1 MFSVASNYYI
11 YSTQQLN
18 QSVNRMLVQVYL
30 RNIFAWYVTSDVLK
44 QINRDDSV
52 YNCSVSDQIK
62 TFEQSKQKILQ
73 HNKHKCGAFF
83 LHYSLFWRMLFADL
97 FLPAISIMCCKS

>member
-1 MFSVASNYYI
+1 MSTVFSVSSNYYI

-18 QSVNRMLVQVYL
+18 QSVKRMLVQVYL

-62 TFEQSKQKILQ
+62 AFEQSKQKILQ
-73 HNKHKCGAFF
+73 HNKHNCPW
-83 LHYSLFWRMLFADL
+83 SLFCSLFNIL
-97 FLPAISIMCCKS
+97 ENVI

>member
-1 MFSVASNYYI
+1 MSTVFSVSSNYYI

-18 QSVNRMLVQVYL
+18 QSVKRMLVQVYL

-73 HNKHKCGAFF
+73 HNKPNCPGSIFV
-83 LHYSLFWRMLFADL
+83 HYSLFWRM
-97 FLPAISIMCCKS
+97 FLQTCFYLQ